1 MCALRTD
8 GRKPHTKQSSIRT
21 PPFTEHH
28 PWTHTRTV
36 TVTDDATTVV
46 WRERD
51 ARSRVNASTISAKS
65 GSVWSKWYVAMQY
78 VCALRADVENRTQK
92 DSREHERSS
101 KADQKGPQ

>member
-1 MCALRTD
+1 MVCSYFKR
-8 GRKPHTKQSSIRT
+8 SIR
-21 PPFTEHH
+21 
-28 PWTHTRTV
+28 RDLSKSVISLKASTV
-36 TVTDDATTVV
+36 T
-46 WRERD
+46 
-51 ARSRVNASTISAKS
+51 AKS